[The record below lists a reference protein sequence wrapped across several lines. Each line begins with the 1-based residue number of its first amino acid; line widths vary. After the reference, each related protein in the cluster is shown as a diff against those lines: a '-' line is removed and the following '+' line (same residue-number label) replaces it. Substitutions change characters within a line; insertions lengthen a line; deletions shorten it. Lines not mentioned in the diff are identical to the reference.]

1 MKHKPS
7 DLKEILTTGEDRVA
21 KVNEIIELMKGYE
34 NSFKFTVKRRKLA
47 SGDKF
52 YFTADSMESKYQNHP
67 ECMEDRPL
75 RDFVE
80 NIIRPF
86 FPDISTTSG
95 GGTSITYSE
104 Y

>member
-1 MKHKPS
+1 MKHKAT
-7 DLKEILTTGEDRVA
+7 DMKEILTTGEDRVA
-21 KVNEIIELMKGYE
+21 KVNEIIELMNGYK

-52 YFTADSMESKYQNHP
+52 YFTADSMESKYQMHP
-67 ECMEDRPL
+67 ECMEGRPL

-80 NIIRPF
+80 GTIRPY
-86 FPDISTTSG
+86 FPNISTTSG
-95 GGTSITYSE
+95 GGTSVTFSE